1 MPITRLSGGSTPADG
16 SDPRTFPAIWN
27 PTADLI
33 EANET
38 DVAALQA
45 LVGDNNLNDIN
56 DVEIT
61 APADGQ
67 FLVYDNGDWVNSVP
81 AGTILQ
87 VVSTTKTDTFSTTST
102 SYVDITGFSLT
113 ITPSSS
119 ANKVLV
125 MANPSLGASTGNEI
139 SLVIDRDGTDISVSS
154 TSNTGVTFPRSEFGI
169 DEASILF
176 LDSPAS
182 AAAVTYK
189 LQMKVSTGTGFLNRR
204 GVNADIIATSTMM
217 LMEVAG

>member
-81 AGTILQ
+81 AGMILQ
-87 VVSTTKTDTFSTTST
+87 VVSTTKNSIFTTSSGTLVDVTDFNVTITPTST
-102 SYVDITGFSLT
+102 SS
-113 ITPSSS
+113 
-119 ANKVLV
+119 KVLV
-125 MANPSLGASTGNEI
+125 LLGMMISNDSSAQASQISLRRDSTGIAEATTDQTARVFTASTLSGGHF
-139 SLVIDRDGTDISVSS
+139 SLSH
-154 TSNTGVTFPRSEFGI
+154 
-169 DEASILF
+169 
-176 LDSPAS
+176 LDSPATTS
-182 AAAVTYK
+182 AVVYKVQVTASGGTVGVGKYAASTTPS
-189 LQMKVSTGTGFLNRR
+189 VSTIT
-204 GVNADIIATSTMM
+204 V
-217 LMEVAG
+217 MEVAG